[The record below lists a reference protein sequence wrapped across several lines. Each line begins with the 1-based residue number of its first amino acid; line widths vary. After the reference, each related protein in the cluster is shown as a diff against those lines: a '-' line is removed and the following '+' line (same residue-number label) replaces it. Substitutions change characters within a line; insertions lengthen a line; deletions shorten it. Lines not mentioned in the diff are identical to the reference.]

1 MSFYDTEEGQRVL
14 DLENQITTL
23 SANIY
28 AAEYQW
34 LCLLAQFDEL
44 EGWCGKGIKSFAHWL
59 NWKCGI
65 SLVAGREKVRVAR
78 KLGLLPLI
86 SKAMSE
92 GRLSY
97 SKVRAI
103 TRIAT
108 AENEQDLLYIAE
120 NGTAEHLEKTVRLFR
135 RAKAAIDSDVDSSQ
149 ANQQNDMKYLT
160 YYYDTDGSLVLDT
173 GLGELQSEEQIPI
186 EVGGVDYVYDDGGI
200 IDQVGRDSLLLR
212 MVTQTIRAGG
222 VDERV
227 ASPTAGQSLHGS
239 AGEVG
244 DFRVSATEM
253 REESRLADVWIAR
266 EDDES
271 EPLTKRRLHDPSSL
285 VMSL

>member
-1 MSFYDTEEGQRVL
+1 MSYYETAEGKRVL

-28 AAEYQW
+28 AAEYRW

-65 SLVAGREKVRVAR
+65 SLTAGREKVRVAR
-78 KLGLLPLI
+78 KLGELPLT

-108 AENEQDLLYIAE
+108 AENEQDLLYIAK
-120 NGTAEHLEKTVRLFR
+120 NGTAENLEKTVRLYREANPDNSPLSR
-135 RAKAAIDSDVDSSQ
+135 RLARYSSSQ
-149 ANQQNDMKYLT
+149 RFRFPHKYNQYSLGHRKRCDNDYLS
-160 YYYDTDGSLVLDT
+160 D
-173 GLGELQSEEQIPI
+173 
-186 EVGGVDYVYDDGGI
+186 
-200 IDQVGRDSLLLR
+200 
-212 MVTQTIRAGG
+212 
-222 VDERV
+222 
-227 ASPTAGQSLHGS
+227 
-239 AGEVG
+239 
-244 DFRVSATEM
+244 
-253 REESRLADVWIAR
+253 
-266 EDDES
+266 
-271 EPLTKRRLHDPSSL
+271 PLTQW
-285 VMSL
+285 

>member
-1 MSFYDTEEGQRVL
+1 MSYYDTAEGKRVL
-14 DLENQITTL
+14 ELENQITTL

-78 KLGLLPLI
+78 KLPELPLI

-97 SKVRAI
+97 SKLRAI

-108 AENEQDLLYIAE
+108 AQNEQDLLYIAQ
-120 NGTAEHLEKTVRLFR
+120 NGTAEHLEKTVRLYR
-135 RAKAAIDSDVDSSQ
+135 QAKDAVDSDVDSNQ
-149 ANQQNDMKYLT
+149 ANQQHETKYLT
-160 YYYDTDGSLVLDT
+160 YYYDIDGSLVINGRMPAGISDSMRTESLCSRRAENAECSAD
-173 GLGELQSEEQIPI
+173 GAVVVEQ
-186 EVGGVDYVYDDGGI
+186 
-200 IDQVGRDSLLLR
+200 
-212 MVTQTIRAGG
+212 AK
-222 VDERV
+222 
-227 ASPTAGQSLHGS
+227 TAAHNNS
-239 AGEVG
+239 
-244 DFRVSATEM
+244 
-253 REESRLADVWIAR
+253 
-266 EDDES
+266 
-271 EPLTKRRLHDPSSL
+271 KRRTSRNQGSPLCLPAEFRCAVCIVYPSSRNRR
-285 VMSL
+285 